1 MKHGWEIKRIGSI
14 CDIKTGKLDANAAS
28 ENGLYPFFTCS
39 RETLR
44 INKYEYDCEC
54 VLIAGNGE
62 LNAKYYN
69 GKFNAYQRTYI
80 ITIKNQYKNNISV
93 RYLYKF
99 FEKYI
104 EQLRMQ
110 SIGGVIKYIK
120 LSNLTDPEIPIPS
133 LPIQER
139 IVSELDCI
147 NGILEKKRE
156 QIKELDALAQSIFYD
171 MFGDPIQN
179 ERGWEVKKLSSVV
192 DEQCPISYGIVQP
205 MDDVKDGV
213 PIVRPVDLI
222 DTFVYRNGL
231 KKTAQEISDSYK
243 RTILKGDEIL
253 MCVRGTTGI
262 VSLASNELKGCN
274 TTRGIV
280 PLYFA
285 EMNRWFMFYLFK
297 SPAMIGVIADN
308 TYGIAL
314 KQINIKE
321 LRNLPIICPPL
332 PLQQA
337 FAAKIEAIEKQ
348 KELVKR
354 SIAETETLLASRMQH
369 YFEA

>member
-120 LSNLTDPEIPIPS
+120 LSNLTDPKIPIPPLS
-133 LPIQER
+133 IQER

-179 ERGWEVKKLSSVV
+179 EKGWEVKKLGEVAPAKEYKGNV
-192 DEQCPISYGIVQP
+192 PT
-205 MDDVKDGV
+205 KDGKYWLLNLDMVVAHSGEIIEKCYFDADEIGTSTIVFNTENVLYSKLRPYLNKVVIPYDIGYATSELV
-213 PIVRPVDLI
+213 PLFPDKALLNRVYLTHALRSK
-222 DTFVYRNGL
+222 TFV
-231 KKTAQEISDSYK
+231 EFISAK
-243 RTILKGDEIL
+243 VAGAKMPR
-253 MCVRGTTGI
+253 
-262 VSLASNELKGCN
+262 VSMNEF
-274 TTRGIV
+274 RMFPI
-280 PLYFA
+280 PL
-285 EMNRWFMFYLFK
+285 
-297 SPAMIGVIADN
+297 
-308 TYGIAL
+308 
-314 KQINIKE
+314 
-321 LRNLPIICPPL
+321 PPL

-354 SIAETETLLASRMQH
+354 SIAETETLLASRMLH